1 MCDWAGGAIHLL
13 RVQRSPGELQ
23 RTAGRIDLASRS
35 AGLQERIKQQLIKPG
50 VFMAATPLCP
60 VGEKQLAT
68 SCVFLTPA
76 AALNEAR
83 G

>member
-35 AGLQERIKQQLIKPG
+35 AWAAGTNQATANKIRGLYG
-50 VFMAATPLCP
+50 
-60 VGEKQLAT
+60 GY
-68 SCVFLTPA
+68 S
-76 AALNEAR
+76 ALPHRRKTTGDIICFPNAR
-83 G
+83 RRAK